1 VDLLTPERFEDPGMV
16 YAYGR
21 AVFEAVA
28 SGERPPT
35 ASITPSARHVGVT
48 RRDTHRPGFDAAVRA
63 ANEEGYP
70 VLVRGAG
77 GGAIAAGPGTF
88 GFSIIRP
95 AKPEERWKGTAERY
109 DEAAALVLGAFS
121 RLGFQEAGVGEV
133 RDEFCPG
140 DHSLRVGGFDSG
152 MKLCGIAQR
161 VTRRATSL
169 GGIVLVHG
177 EEDLA
182 RVLGRVYG
190 ALALPF
196 RAGSVGS
203 LRRAGSAAGVED
215 VVRALAGEAEAR
227 YGATPVALDE
237 GTLELAR
244 AGREEFLVRLPA

>member
-1 VDLLTPERFEDPGMV
+1 M
-16 YAYGR
+16 
-21 AVFEAVA
+21 A
-28 SGERPPT
+28 SETQAQPRHLAHGLVWPPN
-35 ASITPSARHVGVT
+35 
-48 RRDTHRPGFDAAVRA
+48 DT
-63 ANEEGYP
+63 EE
-70 VLVRGAG
+70 
-77 GGAIAAGPGTF
+77 
-88 GFSIIRP
+88 S
-95 AKPEERWKGTAERY
+95 
-109 DEAAALVLGAFS
+109 VLGTDLHQGTITDL
-121 RLGFQEAGVGEV
+121 RLGFNEAEVGEV

-152 MKLCGIAQR
+152 MKLVGIAQR
-161 VTRRATSL
+161 VTRRATSV
-169 GGIVLVHG
+169 GGILLVYG

-215 VVRALAGEAEAR
+215 VVRALTQEAEAR
-227 YGATPVALDE
+227 YGATPASLDE

>member
-1 VDLLTPERFEDPGMV
+1 MDLLTPERFEDPGMA

-21 AVFEAVA
+21 AIFDAIA
-28 SGERPPT
+28 AGQRPPT
-35 ASITPSARHVGVT
+35 VSITPSARHVGVT
-48 RRDTHRPGFDAAVRA
+48 RRDTNRPGFDAAVRA
-63 ANEEGYP
+63 ANDEGYP

-95 AKPEERWKGTAERY
+95 TRPVERWKGTRERY

-121 RLGFQEAGVGEV
+121 RVGFHEAEVGEV
-133 RDEFCPG
+133 RDEVCPG

-152 MKLCGIAQR
+152 MKLVGIAQR
-161 VTRRATSL
+161 VTKRATSV
-169 GGIVLVHG
+169 GGIVLVYG

-203 LRRAGSAAGVED
+203 LRRAGSTARVEE
-215 VVRALAGEAEAR
+215 VVRALTQEAEAR
-227 YGATPVALDE
+227 YGATPASLDE

-244 AGREEFLVRLPA
+244 AGCEEFLVRLPA

>member
-1 VDLLTPERFEDPGMV
+1 MDLLTPGRFEDPGTA

-28 SGERPPT
+28 SGMRPPT
-35 ASITPSARHVGVT
+35 ISITPSARHVGVT
-48 RRDTHRPGFDAAVRA
+48 KRDTLRPGFEAAARA
-63 ANEEGYP
+63 ANAEGYP

-77 GGAIAAGPGTF
+77 GGAIAAGPGTL

-95 AKPEERWKGTAERY
+95 ARPEERWKGTAERY

-121 RLGFQEAGVGEV
+121 RLGFQHAEVGEV

-140 DHSLRVGGFDSG
+140 DHSLRVGGFDGG

-161 VTRRATSL
+161 VTKRATSV
-169 GGIVLVHG
+169 GGILLVHG

-227 YGATPVALDE
+227 YGAGPVPLDE
-237 GTLELAR
+237 ETLEAAR
-244 AGREEFLVRLPA
+244 AGREELLVRLPA